1 MVRSRWKV
9 GPMTQDEVIEVVIE
23 IPKGSR
29 NKYEYDHVKHV
40 IRLDRRR
47 FSATVYPADYGFVPE
62 TLAEDGDP
70 LDVLVLLEDA
80 TFPGCWVR
88 VGPIGVFRMEDEAGR
103 DAKIICVPERD
114 PNYQNVGDVFDLP
127 EHLLEE
133 IKHSSTCTR
142 CSSRGRAARRSVMKD
157 TPRRGR
163 RFAAARERYGHSVTR
178 ESGLPTGASDQSP

>member
-1 MVRSRWKV
+1 
-9 GPMTQDEVIEVVIE
+9 MTPDEVIDVVIE

-29 NKYEYDHVKHV
+29 NKYEYDHAKHV
-40 IRLDRRR
+40 IRLDRRL

-88 VGPIGVFRMEDEAGR
+88 VRPIGVLRMEDEAGR
-103 DAKIICVPERD
+103 DTKVICVPELD
-114 PNYQNVGDVFDLP
+114 PNYQNVTDVSDLP

-133 IKHSSTCTR
+133 IKHFFDMYKMLEPEKTTTTF
-142 CSSRGRAARRSVMKD
+142 GYAGHAAARAEI
-157 TPRRGR
+157 
-163 RFAAARERYGHSVTR
+163 AAARERYRG
-178 ESGLPTGASDQSP
+178 G

>member
-23 IPKGSR
+23 IPKGSQ

-70 LDVLVLLEDA
+70 LDVLMLLEDA

-114 PNYQNVGDVFDLP
+114 PNYQNVGDVSDLP

-133 IKHSSTCTR
+133 IKHFFDMYKMLEPGKSSTTF
-142 CSSRGRAARRSVMKD
+142 GYE
-157 TPRRGR
+157 GH
-163 RFAAARERYGHSVTR
+163 AAAREEICR
-178 ESGLPTGASDQSP
+178 SPRAVRTLGDA